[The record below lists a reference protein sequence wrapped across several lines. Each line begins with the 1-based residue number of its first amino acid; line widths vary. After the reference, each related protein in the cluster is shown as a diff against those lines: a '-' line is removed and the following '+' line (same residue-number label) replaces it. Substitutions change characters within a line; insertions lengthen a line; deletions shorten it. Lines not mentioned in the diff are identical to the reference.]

1 MKVGTVS
8 IIGKPNAG
16 KSTLIN
22 ALVGEK
28 VSIVSWRPQTTRNK
42 IIGIANGEKNG
53 EKYQLIFSDT
63 PGINHSKGKLFDYMA
78 ESVSVAA
85 KDGNCILYVID
96 GQKKIADDDFENIE
110 LYKKQTKKLIVV
122 LNKMDVAAD
131 EVFVGNLVS
140 LNPVD
145 GICVVPISAEKRK
158 NLEPLLDEILSV
170 TEEGEE
176 CYPED
181 MYTDRPMRF
190 LVAEIIREKA
200 LKFLQEEIPHG
211 LGIDI
216 LKFEERD
223 DGLISI
229 DADIIT
235 ERDNHKAIIIGKG
248 GETLKRIAT
257 AARLEIEKL
266 FDERVYLKLWVKV
279 KPGWREDNSMLNMLG
294 YNKKD
299 LK

>member
-22 ALVGEK
+22 AIVGEK

-42 IIGIANGEKNG
+42 IIGIANGERMGK
-53 EKYQLIFSDT
+53 KYQLIFSDT
-63 PGINHSKGKLFDYMA
+63 PGINHSKGKLFDYMS
-78 ESVSVAA
+78 ESVSSAT

-96 GQKKIADDDFENIE
+96 GQRKIADDDFENIE
-110 LYKKQTKKLIVV
+110 LYKKQAKKLIVV
-122 LNKMDVAAD
+122 LNKMDIASD
-131 EVFVGNLVS
+131 DVFMGNLSS
-140 LNPVD
+140 LNPVE
-145 GICVVPISAEKRK
+145 GICVVPISAEKKK
-158 NLEPLLDEILSV
+158 NLEPLIDEILSV

-216 LKFEERD
+216 LTFEERE
-223 DGLISI
+223 DGMISI
-229 DADIIT
+229 SVDIIT
-235 ERDNHKAIIIGKG
+235 ERENHKAIIIGKS

-257 AARLEIEKL
+257 ASRLEIEKL
-266 FDERVYLKLWVKV
+266 FDSRVYLKLWVKV
-279 KPGWREDNSMLNMLG
+279 KSGWRENNVMLNMLG